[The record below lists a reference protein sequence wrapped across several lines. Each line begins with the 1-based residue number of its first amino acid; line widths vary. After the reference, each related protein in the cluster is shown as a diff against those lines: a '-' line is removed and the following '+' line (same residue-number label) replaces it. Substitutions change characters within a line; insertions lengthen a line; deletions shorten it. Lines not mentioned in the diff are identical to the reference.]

1 MKNLATVLAAAL
13 LVPAA
18 CGLTLLA
25 AAAPAAPAAP
35 APAAPPAA
43 AGTRLYQYT
52 DAMLVDLEIVRSHGL
67 MGQAKRGDFGGKAE
81 IRVSDS
87 LAVPGVPVDF
97 LAAVVR
103 SEQQYAF
110 ATSQA
115 TAPAAAA
122 AAPKG
127 RLDAARGIVG
137 LWVKPLL
144 AKYAESTGAAAGQ
157 PLPKPPPAEL
167 ARFDCRRQLARDARE
182 GKPPAVLAA
191 DWLFFVK
198 RMELEREPP
207 YAPKWQ
213 QREVSLR
220 ELLDRF
226 EPDTPVTAANA
237 DAVAEEL
244 VWTKALGLGDGTP
257 GTLPLARFVLQ
268 ALILEAVDGEIGDP
282 GEPDLARAGAAIKKL
297 EETKASFCKQW
308 DAAAKQ
314 AAAGAATP
322 APGAPAA
329 APVVKPPAPVAP
341 QGAPAAKK

>member
-1 MKNLATVLAAAL
+1 MAIVLAAAL
-13 LVPAA
+13 LVLAA
-18 CGLTLLA
+18 CGLTLFA
-25 AAAPAAPAAP
+25 AAAPAPATAALAAP
-35 APAAPPAA
+35 T

-52 DAMLVDLEIVRSHGL
+52 DAMLVDLEIVRLHGL
-67 MGQAKRGDFGGKAE
+67 MGQAARGDFGGKAD
-81 IRVSDS
+81 IRVSDG
-87 LAVPGVPVDF
+87 LVVTGVPVDF
-97 LAAVVR
+97 LKAVVR
-103 SEQQYAF
+103 SEQQYVF

-115 TAPAAAA
+115 AVPAAAA

-157 PLPKPPPAEL
+157 PLPKPPLAEL

-257 GTLPLARFVLQ
+257 RTLALARFVLQ

-282 GEPDLARAGAAIKKL
+282 GEADLAKAGAAIKKL
-297 EETKASFCKQW
+297 EKVKAGFCKQW

-314 AAAGAATP
+314 AP
-322 APGAPAA
+322 PAA
-329 APVVKPPAPVAP
+329 AAPAPA
-341 QGAPAAKK
+341 APAAKK